1 MSATFDARALRDAFG
16 AFLTG
21 VTIVTSTDKQG
32 KPVGFTANSFSSVSL
47 EPPLLS
53 ICLAKTASSYSLF
66 NQTTHF
72 AVNILAENQKA
83 LSNTF
88 ARPSADR
95 FAGVDWQLSQTNNP
109 LLKETA
115 AWFDCTVFQRID
127 AGDHLL
133 LLGEVKA
140 FNNSGKTG
148 LGYAR
153 GAYFT
158 PAQTENRLLEHT
170 LGSTQIALVAERDGQ
185 VLLIKANQGSWQ
197 LPSLIKS
204 QMQTTQQLPQR
215 FTENLGVSVQ
225 MGLLYSLYDD
235 TQSGQQHIVYRASL
249 GEGTITQGTWF
260 AIDNLPLN
268 AINDSAVRDILK
280 RYAQESHLGNFG
292 IYLGDQNQGKVHA
305 VSA

>member
-1 MSATFDARALRDAFG
+1 MTELNSRALRDAFG

-47 EPPLLS
+47 APPLLS

-66 NQTTHF
+66 NQTAHF
-72 AVNILAENQKA
+72 AVNILAEDQKA

-88 ARPSADR
+88 ARPSVDR
-95 FAGVDWQLSQTNNP
+95 FAGVDWQLSQNNNP

-115 AWFDCTVFQRID
+115 AWFDCTVYQRID

-140 FNNSGKTG
+140 FYNSGKTG

-170 LGSTQIALVAERDGQ
+170 LGSTQIALVAERDGH
-185 VLLIKANQGSWQ
+185 VLLTKDNQGGWQ

-204 QMQTTQQLPQR
+204 QKQTAAQLPQR
-215 FTENLGVSVQ
+215 FAEVLGVSVQ
-225 MGLLYSLYDD
+225 MRLLYSLYDD

-249 GEGTITQGTWF
+249 GEGTINQGAWF
-260 AIDNLPLN
+260 AIDNLP
-268 AINDSAVRDILK
+268 K
-280 RYAQESHLGNFG
+280 RYAQESRLGNFG
-292 IYLGDQNQGKVHA
+292 IYLGDQYQGKVHA
-305 VSA
+305 VTA

>member
-1 MSATFDARALRDAFG
+1 MTELNSRALRDAFG

-53 ICLAKTASSYSLF
+53 ICLAKTASSYPVFS
-66 NQTTHF
+66 QTAHF
-72 AVNILAENQKA
+72 AVNILAEDQKA

-88 ARPSADR
+88 ARPSKDR

-115 AWFDCTVFQRID
+115 AWFDCIVYQRID

-133 LLGEVKA
+133 LLGKVKA
-140 FNNSGKTG
+140 FYNSGKTG

-185 VLLIKANQGSWQ
+185 VLLIKDNQGGWQ

-204 QMQTTQQLPQR
+204 QTQTAQQLPQR
-215 FTENLGVSVQ
+215 FAENLGVSVQ

-235 TQSGQQHIVYRASL
+235 TQSGQQHIVYRAGL
-249 GEGTITQGTWF
+249 GEGSVNQGQWF
-260 AIDNLPLN
+260 AINQLPL
-268 AINDSAVRDILK
+268 ADINNSAERDILK
-280 RYAQESHLGNFG
+280 RYAQESRLGNFG
-292 IYLGDQNQGKVHA
+292 IYLGDQYQGKVHA
-305 VSA
+305 VTA